1 MWKDAAKEDY
11 LRMLGISLLRIP
23 NGLVLGDP
31 EEFVRKVQEALKA
44 RTGDADT
51 TKSPLTRPASR

>member
-1 MWKDAAKEDY
+1 MWRDAAKEDY
-11 LRMLGISLLRIP
+11 LRTLGVSLLRIP
-23 NGLVLGDP
+23 NGLVLGNP

-51 TKSPLTRPASR
+51 TK